1 MLFLSKSANNIYDTY
16 IRAILKDS
24 QSDYCIFS
32 CSPLDIYKFTSREKK
47 STIPLTKDLC
57 DTLNRSLDPFYK
69 NSTHIDAFIHI
80 ANNCSDYT
88 LEGIDD
94 YTTTIHNHMRL
105 YFENEDNEI
114 VAVMVLF
121 NSKKDYNSDVVNLI
135 KHYYNILSIYIDRE
149 ILNNRIVDNVNTSL
163 DGKGMFLANMSHEIR
178 TPLNGIVGS
187 AQLLSS
193 TTLSLQQKKFVATI
207 NQCGLQLLQI
217 INDILDYTKLTTNKM
232 SLIERST
239 NLQEIFEIVEKTLH
253 YKLDEKKMKV
263 KFVADTHQDFKLDKQ
278 KLIQIIVN
286 LYSNAIKFSEE
297 GTTVIVRA
305 GVEGGENLVVSVKDY
320 GIGISEEDQQK
331 LFKSF
336 SQINYSYSREHC
348 GTGLGLAISEKLCK
362 LMKGWIKVQSTL
374 EFGSIFT
381 FSVKYNTY
389 NPKGE
394 SVRGTK
400 DYLSHMVGKNVLI
413 VDDNSTNRMCLTHI
427 LLDFDIVPIS
437 CSNAAEAIKLIKS
450 DYDIYLGLIDIKMP
464 KVDGF
469 TLAEKIKEL
478 RPRFPMVAISSVE
491 DVYIQSPYFEHMLV
505 KPIREIHLLDCFE
518 MIVTKYKEGMVEE
531 KGVVEEG
538 SKPNSRLKI
547 LIAEDTESNV
557 MILVEMLGI
566 LKYTNLKVVKN
577 GGDAIREIGKFKED
591 QENQY
596 DVILLD
602 LKMPVKSGYDVAEY
616 VRGQQ
621 LVKPEI
627 IVMTASVL
635 QFEKDRCKELGI
647 HRFIDKP
654 LNLHDV
660 RNTLTMI

>member
-32 CSPLDIYKFTSREKK
+32 CTPLDIYKFTSRENK

-69 NSTHIDAFIHI
+69 KSTHIDAFIHI
-80 ANNCSDYT
+80 ANNCSGYT
-88 LEGIDD
+88 LEGIED
-94 YTTTIHNHMRL
+94 YTTKIHNHMRL

-187 AQLLSS
+187 SQLLSS

-232 SLIERST
+232 ALTERST

-297 GTTVIVRA
+297 GTTVVIRA

-381 FSVKYNTY
+381 FSVKYKTY

-394 SVRGTK
+394 SLRGTK
-400 DYLSHMVGKNVLI
+400 DYLSLMVGKNVLI

-557 MILVEMLGI
+557 MILVEMLGM

>member
-1 MLFLSKSANNIYDTY
+1 
-16 IRAILKDS
+16 
-24 QSDYCIFS
+24 
-32 CSPLDIYKFTSREKK
+32 
-47 STIPLTKDLC
+47 
-57 DTLNRSLDPFYK
+57 
-69 NSTHIDAFIHI
+69 
-80 ANNCSDYT
+80 
-88 LEGIDD
+88 
-94 YTTTIHNHMRL
+94 
-105 YFENEDNEI
+105 
-114 VAVMVLF
+114 
-121 NSKKDYNSDVVNLI
+121 
-135 KHYYNILSIYIDRE
+135 
-149 ILNNRIVDNVNTSL
+149 
-163 DGKGMFLANMSHEIR
+163 
-178 TPLNGIVGS
+178 
-187 AQLLSS
+187 
-193 TTLSLQQKKFVATI
+193 
-207 NQCGLQLLQI
+207 
-217 INDILDYTKLTTNKM
+217 
-232 SLIERST
+232 
-239 NLQEIFEIVEKTLH
+239 
-253 YKLDEKKMKV
+253 
-263 KFVADTHQDFKLDKQ
+263 
-278 KLIQIIVN
+278 
-286 LYSNAIKFSEE
+286 
-297 GTTVIVRA
+297 
-305 GVEGGENLVVSVKDY
+305 
-320 GIGISEEDQQK
+320 
-331 LFKSF
+331 
-336 SQINYSYSREHC
+336 
-348 GTGLGLAISEKLCK
+348 
-362 LMKGWIKVQSTL
+362 
-374 EFGSIFT
+374 
-381 FSVKYNTY
+381 
-389 NPKGE
+389 
-394 SVRGTK
+394 
-400 DYLSHMVGKNVLI
+400 MVGKNVLI

-557 MILVEMLGI
+557 MILVEMLGM

>member
-1 MLFLSKSANNIYDTY
+1 MLFLRISTNNIYDTY
-16 IRAILKDS
+16 IRAILKES

-32 CSPLDIYKFTSREKK
+32 CTPLDIYKFTSRDNK

-69 NSTHIDAFIHI
+69 KSTHIDAFIHI

-88 LEGIDD
+88 LEGIED

-121 NSKKDYNSDVVNLI
+121 NSNKDYNSDVVNLI

-149 ILNNRIVDNVNTSL
+149 ILNNRILDNVNTSL

-297 GTTVIVRA
+297 GTTVVIRA

-381 FSVKYNTY
+381 FSVKYKTY

-531 KGVVEEG
+531 KGVVDEG